1 MALSLSTQ
9 FPLLFPGS
17 LAPDGHKAALYL
29 SVFELPLQLI
39 WPSAAASITGKDR
52 EKSWET
58 VKEGLG
64 WHEGWWLD
72 HLASSEQRSIVC
84 QWAAVEQLASFFLS
98 FLIREDSGVK
108 SPKHHKGI
116 CQGYIYQQ
124 YTSTQDSQKQLTRQ
138 DYNIHIRKAALVL
151 S

>member
-17 LAPDGHKAALYL
+17 LAPDGHKAALNL
-29 SVFELPLQLI
+29 SVFELTLQLI
-39 WPSAAASITGKDR
+39 WLTISSSFCHRERQRKILRDSERGVGVAWGVMTGPF
-52 EKSWET
+52 
-58 VKEGLG
+58 G
-64 WHEGWWLD
+64 
-72 HLASSEQRSIVC
+72 I
-84 QWAAVEQLASFFLS
+84 QWTEEYCVPVSHCRTACFFLS
-98 FLIREDSGVK
+98 FLIQEDSGVK

-138 DYNIHIRKAALVL
+138 DYDMHIRRAALVL